1 MSILE
6 ELKKYA
12 HECINDVIVS
22 GKKHK
27 WACERFLK
35 DLENPKF
42 YWDEEEAQRIYKWF
56 TYLRHSKGE
65 LAKQPIILTTWQKFV
80 MCQIHAWRRQE
91 DGLRRFKQAF
101 IIVCCM
107 KYQLWRLETEKL
119 RKRIAQGRKKTN
131 RFYYL
136 KSVKIC

>member
-22 GKKHK
+22 SKKHK

-65 LAKQPIILTTWQKFV
+65 LAKATDYFNHVAK
-80 MCQIHAWRRQE
+80 
-91 DGLRRFKQAF
+91 
-101 IIVCCM
+101 VCDVSNT
-107 KYQLWRLETEKL
+107 RLEKTRGRFEK
-119 RKRIAQGRKKTN
+119 I
-131 RFYYL
+131 
-136 KSVKIC
+136 